1 MKKLKD
7 LEREKDLLWMGLQ
20 ALEQVREKLCSN
32 LDNDMEVQDKVRKGE
47 MKKVSFGYQLFI
59 FYFFYTYLLILF
71 V

>member
-1 MKKLKD
+1 MKKLRD

-47 MKKVSFGYQLFI
+47 MKKVSFVYINLFC
-59 FYFFYTYLLILF
+59 FFISTYLYF